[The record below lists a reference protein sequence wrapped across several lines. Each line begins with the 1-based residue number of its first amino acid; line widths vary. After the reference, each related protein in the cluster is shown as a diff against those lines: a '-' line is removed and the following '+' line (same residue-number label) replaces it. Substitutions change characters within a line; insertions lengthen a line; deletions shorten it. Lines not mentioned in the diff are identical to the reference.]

1 MLLMLVWIAIALV
14 FGWRFQFSI
23 RSLLVLTATAAVPC
37 SWLSWEMKKAGEQ
50 REIKGAGVFS
60 VARSAHALGATA
72 GLPSRV
78 ASGGDLAL
86 LDKPAVAPSQKTT
99 WKKTPDRFTV
109 FTVFSPLQSACHD

>member
-1 MLLMLVWIAIALV
+1 MLLMLVWFAIALV

-37 SWLSWEMKKAGEQ
+37 SWLSWEMK
-50 REIKGAGVFS
+50 RAGVFS